1 MGGRLDDSV
10 GSTGRREEVP
20 MITRWRLWT
29 RPLPGVLFVLG
40 VELLAAAAS
49 VFALLTHPITMPEL
63 TNFAVIVA
71 AGILVAEASR
81 QVERMR
87 RRFSDTLHVN
97 LSSVW
102 QLAAALSTAPSL
114 AIATTTILYGHL
126 WLRSWRR
133 ISGMHAY
140 RTMFSG
146 SNAALST
153 LAAATVGSLVPGG
166 ILDIVRPANLLW
178 VLLVVAT
185 YSVVNSGLAAIA
197 ITLLQGDR
205 SLSGLLGSWQEN
217 SIEYATLCMGYL
229 AATLLAW
236 RPLLLVLIFLP
247 LYVLHRSVLIRQLE
261 HAATTDEKTGL
272 LNATSWQTLAANEL
286 HRAERHD
293 MDLGLLMI
301 DLDHFKWVNDR
312 HGHLV
317 GDQVLRLVA
326 DAMREEVRDY
336 DLCGRFGGEE
346 FVVLLPDTGL
356 DRAVDVGNRICA
368 RIREIR
374 IESDGAP
381 ASPNGPRLSAS
392 IGVATFPSAGKE
404 LDEILLA
411 ADNAMFA
418 AKDGGRDQVRAVIPS
433 RSPERRSPSPAE

>member
-1 MGGRLDDSV
+1 M
-10 GSTGRREEVP
+10 TG
-20 MITRWRLWT
+20 WRLWT
-29 RPLPGVLFVLG
+29 KPLPGVLFVLS

-49 VFALLTHPITMPEL
+49 VWALFAHPANQHDLTI
-63 TNFAVIVA
+63 FAVIVV
-71 AGILVAEASR
+71 AGVLVAEASR

-114 AIATTTILYGHL
+114 AVATTVILYGHL

-133 ISGMHAY
+133 ITGMHAY
-140 RTMFSG
+140 RIVFSA
-146 SNAALST
+146 SNAGLST
-153 LAAATVGSLVPGG
+153 LAAAG
-166 ILDIVRPANLLW
+166 IASIASSSVLDIAQPMNLIW
-178 VLLVVAT
+178 ILLVIAT
-185 YSVVNSGLAAIA
+185 YSVLNSGLVAIA
-197 ITLLQGDR
+197 IALLQGDR
-205 SLSGLLGSWQEN
+205 SLGQLLGSWQEN

-229 AATLLAW
+229 AAALLVW

-272 LNATSWQTLAANEL
+272 LNATSWQTLASNEL
-286 HRAERHD
+286 HRAGRHN
-293 MDLGLLMI
+293 MQLALLMV

-312 HGHLV
+312 YGHLV
-317 GDQVLRLVA
+317 GDQVLRAVA
-326 DAMREEVRDY
+326 DAMQDEVRDY

-346 FVVLLPDTGL
+346 FVLLLPDTGL
-356 DRAVDVGNRICA
+356 LRAVEVGNRICA
-368 RIREIR
+368 RIRGLQFDQ
-374 IESDGAP
+374 DGT
-381 ASPNGPRLSAS
+381 NGPAVGPTLSAS
-392 IGVATFPSAGKE
+392 IGVATFPDAGNE

-418 AKDGGRDQVRAVIPS
+418 AKDSGRDQVRAVLPS
-433 RSPERRSPSPAE
+433 RAPERRSPSPTDRSA